1 MMTSLK
7 MQSSVGVWRMMTL
20 SKRAPDR
27 DGCGQ
32 ALGTVEPAEDVEDA
46 EGAEGAEDA
55 EDVEGRGQPAHM
67 QRAVKG
73 DDC

>member
-1 MMTSLK
+1 M
-7 MQSSVGVWRMMTL
+7 
-20 SKRAPDR
+20 SKRDPDR

-32 ALGTVEPAEDVEDA
+32 ALETVEPAEDVEEAEDVEGA

-55 EDVEGRGQPAHM
+55 QDVEGRGHPAQM
-67 QRAVKG
+67 QRAMKG